1 MEVIGFTHTSYNMP
15 NTKYKVGDLV
25 QTLGS
30 WTSGLV
36 IEVRSC
42 GVEIT
47 LPRRVDDEY
56 MYLINVG
63 KANMWYFQN
72 ELILIS

>member
-1 MEVIGFTHTSYNMP
+1 MP

-25 QTLGS
+25 QTLDS
-30 WTSGLV
+30 WASGLV
-36 IEVRSC
+36 IEVRPC
-42 GVEIT
+42 GLEIT

-63 KANMWYFQN
+63 KANMWYFQS
-72 ELILIS
+72 ELKLVS

>member
-1 MEVIGFTHTSYNMP
+1 M
-15 NTKYKVGDLV
+15 KYKLGDLV
-25 QTLGS
+25 ETWDS
-30 WTSGLV
+30 WAIGIV
-36 IEVRSC
+36 VEVQVC

-63 KANMWYFQN
+63 KANMWYFQS
-72 ELILIS
+72 ELKLVS